1 MDVSGLR
8 CGERRAEV
16 TEISYS
22 DLNLEVSGFSLDF
35 EGKGNP
41 SEEIADLRT
50 QKVQRGHSL
59 LDIFIVFLAPS
70 LFLLLLYFPTF
81 HLFFP
86 MLPIDDCL
94 LMFPFPSSESPPF
107 HSPH

>member
-41 SEEIADLRT
+41 GEEIADLRT
-50 QKVQRGHSL
+50 QKVQRRNFSEKKGGHSL
-59 LDIFIVFLAPS
+59 LDILIVFLAPS
-70 LFLLLLYFPTF
+70 LFLLLLYLPTL
-81 HLFFP
+81 HLFF
-86 MLPIDDCL
+86 L
-94 LMFPFPSSESPPF
+94 LDKKKGPLFPNASYR
-107 HSPH
+107 